1 MERCAVAFNH
11 IEVPRL
17 KKYRNTNCNKRES
30 CFRDAVSPPKSSV
43 LERAPVSP
51 IFCLFPKQGGKTAK
65 KLFTKQAKHRSQ
77 AKRLSFKVATTN
89 LLTSPVKFKFKFG
102 WALPQASAAG
112 RWLLLGGAFKFKFL
126 LWGMNTTAAIRLGR
140 VRPQSATMGTP
151 TAKAKQKC
159 HGMAWYYD
167 VCNAFVFGRRTRHQ
181 IRCFILL

>member
-17 KKYRNTNCNKRES
+17 KNYRNTNCNKRES

-77 AKRLSFKVATTN
+77 AKRLSFKVATN

-112 RWLLLGGAFKFKFL
+112 RWLLGGGWFLKFKFL
-126 LWGMNTTAAIRLGR
+126 NYGVCDCGYTAKAGLGHS
-140 VRPQSATMGTP
+140 RPQWVPRGTP

-159 HGMAWYYD
+159 HVICHGM
-167 VCNAFVFGRRTRHQ
+167 
-181 IRCFILL
+181 IL